1 MIRDHGRT
9 GFVTEPRATR
19 SSGLA
24 GRALFALVT
33 AITLGFFALDT
44 SAQEKSVR
52 PGINDS
58 FEDAEVERF
67 IERFERNGR
76 EIYDRRFDIL
86 NALELKPGVAVADI
100 GAGTGFFAK
109 MFSEKVGEKG
119 KVYAVEIEQN
129 FLDHIDEMAE
139 KAGIENIVT
148 VLGEPRTPKLEP
160 NSVDVVFICDT
171 YHHFEYP
178 FDMLRVIHAAL
189 REGGRL
195 VIVDFERVKGVTSD
209 FSIGHVRCGKGT
221 VTDEVKDS
229 GFTFEREYP
238 FMKEQYLI
246 TFRKRPHTFDD

>member
-1 MIRDHGRT
+1 MIRHL
-9 GFVTEPRATR
+9 FVC
-19 SSGLA
+19 LA
-24 GRALFALVT
+24 FIPLLALAVP
-33 AITLGFFALDT
+33 AD
-44 SAQEKSVR
+44 AQEKSVR
-52 PGINDS
+52 PGVNKS
-58 FEDAEVERF
+58 FEDAEVEKF
-67 IERFERNGR
+67 IDRFERNGR

-86 NALELKPGVAVADI
+86 DALELKPGMSVADI
-100 GAGTGFFAK
+100 GAGTGFFAR
-109 MFSEKVGEKG
+109 MFAEKVGEKG
-119 KVYAVEIEQN
+119 SVYAVEIEQN
-129 FLDHIDEMAE
+129 FLDHIDESAE

-178 FDMLRVIHAAL
+178 FDMLQVIHAAL

-195 VIVDFERVKGVTSD
+195 VIVDFERIKGVTSD

-246 TFRKRPHTFDD
+246 TFRKRPHTFDA